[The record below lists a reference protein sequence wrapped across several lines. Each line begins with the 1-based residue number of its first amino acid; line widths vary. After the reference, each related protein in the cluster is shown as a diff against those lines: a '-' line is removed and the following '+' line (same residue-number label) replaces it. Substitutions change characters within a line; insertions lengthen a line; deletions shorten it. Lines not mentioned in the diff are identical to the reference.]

1 MKKHKHPTPQI
12 PTKWQQHYRKL
23 LALREFLL
31 AEDDFP
37 TPAKSRRNDLEHH
50 LALGILT
57 NEHDAISEVDAAIQ
71 RIEEG
76 TYGICHETG
85 EPIPEVRLRIV
96 PWTRFTKEALERRER
111 EGLVK
116 QMRLIP
122 VGATGDSSHRGGT
135 GMWSINR
142 TSP

>member
-1 MKKHKHPTPQI
+1 MKHKQPAPRI
-12 PTKWQQHYRKL
+12 PTKWRQHHRKL

-31 AEDDFP
+31 AARDGP
-37 TPAKSRRNDLEHH
+37 SPAKIRSDELEHS
-50 LALGILT
+50 LALGILSRE
-57 NEHDAISEVDAAIQ
+57 NDALSEVDAAIQ
-71 RIEEG
+71 RIQDG

-111 EGLVK
+111 EGLVE
-116 QMRLIP
+116 QMRLGP
-122 VGATGDSSHRGGT
+122 VGATKDSAHRGGT
-135 GMWSINR
+135 ATWSINR